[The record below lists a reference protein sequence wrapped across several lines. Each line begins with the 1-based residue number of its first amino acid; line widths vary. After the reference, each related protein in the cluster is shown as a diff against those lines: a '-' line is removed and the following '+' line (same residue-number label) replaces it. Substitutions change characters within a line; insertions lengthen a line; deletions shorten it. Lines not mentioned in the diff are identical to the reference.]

1 MDSGAQL
8 SNRQD
13 ECIGV
18 DKSEAYCVNDV
29 VAERYSNAMPMDK
42 IGGRAKKWS
51 KRINITLQEIKYDV
65 F

>member
-1 MDSGAQL
+1 MFRPANRAETATAKPMDSGAQVF
-8 SNRQD
+8 NRQD

-42 IGGRAKKWS
+42 IGGRKNRA
-51 KRINITLQEIKYDV
+51 R
-65 F
+65 